1 VWEDGL
7 IVVIE
12 EQRSE
17 EEFVDQSIYEEKLS
31 AKRNLFARL
40 KEDSASTN
48 M

>member
-1 VWEDGL
+1 MD
-7 IVVIE
+7 
-12 EQRSE
+12 EQRTQ

-31 AKRNLFARL
+31 ANHNLFARL